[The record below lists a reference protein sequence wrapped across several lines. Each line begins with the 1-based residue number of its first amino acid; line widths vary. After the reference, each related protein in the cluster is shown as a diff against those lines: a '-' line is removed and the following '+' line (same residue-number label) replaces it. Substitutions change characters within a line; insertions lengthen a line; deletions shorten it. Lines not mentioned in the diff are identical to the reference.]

1 MRSKRKALSK
11 EEKKLL
17 KKKKLE
23 DPYGIDDMSDEEFLE
38 KKNKLVK
45 GGISRIS
52 GGMILLILI
61 IIFLIMYWS
70 KIFYT

>member
-1 MRSKRKALSK
+1 MRSKLKALSK
-11 EEKKLL
+11 EEKKLI

-52 GGMILLILI
+52 GGMVLLILI

-70 KIFYT
+70 KIFYA